1 MSTVKEATE
10 ENQKREDL
18 GTEYEKPSTH
28 TNFWKT
34 FGLETNTGKLLYRLY
49 GEKPKITPSAFL
61 TKKEITEE
69 EKEKQ
74 KKKKEEEEAEK
85 ERLRKQK
92 MHISYPTYKKK
103 EKTKEPEKISQR
115 KPLAKIL
122 EETNNYEATT
132 RLPEQLPRNRDAEKK
147 LLVSQ
152 FAQEKCKMVPE
163 SCAQLTLTEEEKKEI
178 LKSAE
183 NRQLKYNNVTGN
195 TEEITIENIKEH
207 IKELEK
213 ENTEKLKQ
221 LDKLNQEINKID
233 EYSEP
238 KEYNKLKLQKIELY
252 NEIQDN
258 KNSIQKSKQVLE
270 SLK

>member
-1 MSTVKEATE
+1 MSTVGEAAE
-10 ENQKREDL
+10 ENPKREDL

-49 GEKPKITPSAFL
+49 GEKPQITPSAFL

-69 EKEKQ
+69 EREKQ
-74 KKKKEEEEAEK
+74 KKKKEEEEEK

-132 RLPEQLPRNRDAEKK
+132 RLPEQLPRNRNEEKK
-147 LLVSQ
+147 LLAYQ

-183 NRQLKYNNVTGN
+183 NRQPKYHNETGN
-195 TEEITIENIKEH
+195 MEEVTTEKIKAN

-213 ENTEKLKQ
+213 DNSEKLKH
-221 LDKLNQEINKID
+221 LNKLNQEINKID

-238 KEYNKLKLQKIELY
+238 KEYNKLKLQKIELF